1 MYETFICLMS
11 GYVARKY
18 NNRDN
23 IKMIHNEL
31 NMPTLDKPKALGSM
45 RDNVDKDIY
54 KEDVKSYA
62 NDNRAL
68 TRSAKKLYSRVL
80 GQCTESLRTKMKEK

>member
-1 MYETFICLMS
+1 
-11 GYVARKY
+11 
-18 NNRDN
+18 
-23 IKMIHNEL
+23 MILNEL
-31 NMPTLDKPKALGSM
+31 KMHTLENPEALDSIV
-45 RDNVDKDIY
+45 DDIDKDIY